1 MSRNEVSKM
10 RLFECVRQAAPADRE
25 AFVWF
30 HLASKS
36 SALPQLHLLY
46 ADGKHTSHVQ
56 GGGWEGVG
64 GEALSGLGIESLD
77 ELIARL
83 QTASQA
89 VLL

>member
-10 RLFECVRQAAPADRE
+10 QLCECVRQAAPADRE

-56 GGGWEGVG
+56 GGWEGGG
-64 GEALSGLGIESLD
+64 GEALSVLGIESLD